1 VLKKKAAE
9 AEAASARLAA
19 QCSALDQAMFDPSS
33 AAPELAA
40 LPMSELASRR
50 AKVAADL
57 AAAEARWVEAAE
69 QLEQAAA

>member
-1 VLKKKAAE
+1 
-9 AEAASARLAA
+9 
-19 QCSALDQAMFDPSS
+19 MFDPSS
-33 AAPELAA
+33 AAPELAG

-69 QLEQAAA
+69 KLEQAAA